1 MPISMYQASVP
12 AFQQT
17 LTALSAILDKAAAHA
32 QAHGADPAEFMTARL
47 APDMFPFSRQIQI
60 ATDHAKGATARLSGR
75 EVPKFDDD
83 EASFEEL
90 KIRIA
95 KVVSF
100 ISSVEVSEI
109 DGSEDR
115 EINLTIGGK
124 PRSFTGIR
132 YLVHFA
138 LPNFYFHA
146 TTAYDILRHRGVPLG
161 KGDFMGPA

>member
-1 MPISMYQASVP
+1 MPLSMYQASVP

-32 QAHGADPAEFMTARL
+32 QSHGTNPAEFITARL
-47 APDMFPFSRQIQI
+47 APDMFPLSRQVQI

-75 EVPKFDDD
+75 EVPKFEDT
-83 EASFEEL
+83 EQSFGEL
-90 KIRIA
+90 KARIA
-95 KVVSF
+95 RVMEF

-115 EINLTIGGK
+115 EITLPIRGEPMTLGGH
-124 PRSFTGIR
+124 R
-132 YLVHFA
+132 YLLHFA

-146 TTAYDILRHRGVPLG
+146 TTAYAILRHKGVPLG
-161 KGDFMGPA
+161 KADFMGA